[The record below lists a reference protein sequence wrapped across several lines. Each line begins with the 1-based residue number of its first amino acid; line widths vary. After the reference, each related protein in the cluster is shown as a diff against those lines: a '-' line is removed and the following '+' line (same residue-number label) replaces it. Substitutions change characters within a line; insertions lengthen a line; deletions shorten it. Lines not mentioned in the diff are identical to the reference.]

1 MSDTSRPVVAAVVAP
16 LAPAVLFVAFSPDA
30 ALIAGTFSCI
40 VFFLL
45 GLPAISVLRRLGKL
59 NFSSLILVGAVIGVG
74 SFLCFNV
81 WFAKLLGSS
90 ASSALDLT
98 TVAWGAGLG
107 ALVAGTFGAIAGL
120 HNLRANRT
128 AQNA

>member
-1 MSDTSRPVVAAVVAP
+1 MSDTSRTVIAAVVAP
-16 LAPAVLFVAFSPDA
+16 LAPALLFVAFSPDA
-30 ALIAGTFSCI
+30 ALIAGIFSYI
-40 VFFLL
+40 VFFLF
-45 GLPAISVLRRLGKL
+45 GLPAISVLRRVGKL
-59 NFSSLILVGAVIGVG
+59 NFPSLILAGAIIGAG

-81 WFAKLLGSS
+81 GLVKLLGSP

-98 TVAWGAGLG
+98 TYAWGAGLG

-120 HNLRANRT
+120 HNLRANRA